1 MKTAWTLARPWTLTS
16 ATPPA
21 VNASYP
27 AAVLLALEVAIS
39 RPAFLAS
46 RGLGDDMN
54 AMASL
59 IAVIQ
64 KELTLA
70 RGEIG
75 AEAAQ
80 PQVRQR
86 DVLSFSVEDFAFCLF
101 RVLQNVDR

>member
-1 MKTAWTLARPWTLTS
+1 MADLNKIEDKLDT
-16 ATPPA
+16 
-21 VNASYP
+21 VED
-27 AAVLLALEVAIS
+27 LLQA
-39 RPAFLAS
+39 AFLAS

-80 PQVRQR
+80 PEVRQR
-86 DVLSFSVEDFAFCLF
+86 DVLSFSVGKDSRRPVRL
-101 RVLQNVDR
+101 LQNVDR